1 LRRRV
6 NKGEELSRERIA
18 AAGLAVLAETGLD
31 GLTVR
36 KVAAVLGVQ
45 HGALY
50 WHVRNRQDLL
60 DEVAQALLAREFIS
74 IEPLANPED
83 WQAWLLALA
92 QRMRRAML
100 AQRDGAAIVATC
112 QSKTRVEMFSVLGE
126 AMLTALR
133 SAGFSALDAFDI
145 QLAMLGYTLGLTAQE
160 QATIDPAVAPEA
172 ARRFPV
178 LTESKQVGFSAHG
191 TGDALF
197 AAGLGLLLSGAATLR
212 GKSSNKTK

>member
-1 LRRRV
+1 MRRRV

-60 DEVAQALLAREFIS
+60 DEVAQALLAREFTS

-145 QLAMLGYTLGLTAQE
+145 QLALLGYTLGLTAQE
-160 QATIDPAVAPEA
+160 QATIDPAMVPEA
-172 ARRFPV
+172 AKRFPV

-212 GKSSNKTK
+212 GKSSGKTK